1 MNPTFR
7 KVALI
12 AAVLGFAL
20 SVFVAACGSDDDE
33 SASSTTTAATTTQAT
48 TTAPTT
54 TEEAPAT
61 TEDGGVTTPPIT
73 GPTERPTNGQ
83 TIRIRVVGGRPQGGI
98 QRPTVKQGE
107 HVTLVVTSDVADEI
121 HLHGYDISADAAPG
135 SPARLTFDAKIPGR
149 FEIEL
154 EERGVQIAELT
165 VEP

>member
-1 MNPTFR
+1 
-7 KVALI
+7 
-12 AAVLGFAL
+12 VLGFAL
-20 SVFVAACGSDDDE
+20 SVFVAACGSEDDE
-33 SASSTTTAATTTQAT
+33 SASSTTTTSATTTQST
-48 TTAPTT
+48 TTALTT
-54 TEEAPAT
+54 TEETPTT

-73 GPTERPTNGQ
+73 GPASNGQ
-83 TIRIRVVGGRPQGGI
+83 TIRISVVGGRPQGGI
-98 QRPTVKQGE
+98 QRPSVKQGE

-154 EERGVQIAELT
+154 EDRGVQIAELT

>member
-12 AAVLGFAL
+12 AAVLGFGV

-33 SASSTTTAATTTQAT
+33 STSSTTTTSTTTQST
-48 TTAPTT
+48 TTVPTT
-54 TEEAPAT
+54 TEETPTT
-61 TEDGGVTTPPIT
+61 TEDGGTTTQTTT
-73 GPTERPTNGQ
+73 GAADGQ
-83 TIRIRVVGGRPQGGI
+83 TIRIRVVGGLPQGGI
-98 QRPTVKQGE
+98 QRPSVKQGE

-135 SPARLTFDAKIPGR
+135 SPARLSFNAKIPGR

-154 EERGVQIAELT
+154 ENRGVQIAELT

>member
-33 SASSTTTAATTTQAT
+33 SASSTTTTTATTTQST

-54 TEEAPAT
+54 TEETPTT

-73 GPTERPTNGQ
+73 GPASNGQ

-98 QRPTVKQGE
+98 QRPSVKQGE

-135 SPARLTFDAKIPGR
+135 SPARLSFDAKIPGR

-154 EERGVQIAELT
+154 EDRGVQIAELT

>member
-1 MNPTFR
+1 MNPMFR

-12 AAVLGFAL
+12 AAVLGFAV

-33 SASSTTTAATTTQAT
+33 SASSTTTTTATTTQST
-48 TTAPTT
+48 TTTPTT
-54 TEEAPAT
+54 TEETPTT
-61 TEDGGVTTPPIT
+61 TEDGGATTPPIT
-73 GPTERPTNGQ
+73 GPAANGQ

-135 SPARLTFDAKIPGR
+135 SPARLSFDAKIPGR

-154 EERGVQIAELT
+154 EDRGVQIAELT

>member
-12 AAVLGFAL
+12 AAVLGFAV

-33 SASSTTTAATTTQAT
+33 SATTTTTATTTQST
-48 TTAPTT
+48 TTTPPTT
-54 TEEAPAT
+54 TTTDETPTT

-73 GPTERPTNGQ
+73 GPASNGQ

-135 SPARLTFDAKIPGR
+135 SPARLTFDAAIPGR

-154 EERGVQIAELT
+154 EDRGVQIAELT